1 MEILRRIS
9 TRLPQGG
16 LGRRSLVMGGWSFV
30 DLALGNSLRLA
41 GNLIL
46 TRLLFPEAF
55 GLMAMVAS
63 IQIGAQ
69 MLSDIG
75 IRQSI
80 IRAESAEDP
89 VFLRTAWTVQIVR
102 GAAIALV
109 ILACGAGLWLFGPH
123 LATPGTV
130 YADPVL
136 PFLVMASALTMLLDS
151 LVSVNMHLAN
161 RRMEMRRLVVLNLV
175 SQILGLVVMITIA
188 SLHATVWAL
197 LVGSVV
203 SGLSRAALS
212 HVLFEGPRMRLAWNR
227 EYRDRLWQF
236 GKWLIGSS
244 GFSFLT
250 AHADRLL
257 LGALL
262 AATPFSLYVIAGI
275 WIQAYSMVVG
285 MISGQVGLPV
295 LSEVHRNRPKDLPRL
310 FRKSTRVLDAACL
323 AGFALFLL
331 GGELLIA
338 ILYTPD
344 YELAGQFMPLMAVLI
359 LRQRF
364 TIFTQ
369 LLVLQGNTLRLMQSN
384 AVSAA
389 AICGAIPLG
398 YMTAGTAGAIA
409 ASILAPLCGDALKL
423 LAVRRKLGASL
434 RDDWAWLVAIPVLTG
449 AIVASVSLP
458 F

>member
-1 MEILRRIS
+1 
-9 TRLPQGG
+9 
-16 LGRRSLVMGGWSFV
+16 
-30 DLALGNSLRLA
+30 
-41 GNLIL
+41 
-46 TRLLFPEAF
+46 
-55 GLMAMVAS
+55 
-63 IQIGAQ
+63 
-69 MLSDIG
+69 
-75 IRQSI
+75 
-80 IRAESAEDP
+80 
-89 VFLRTAWTVQIVR
+89 
-102 GAAIALV
+102 
-109 ILACGAGLWLFGPH
+109 
-123 LATPGTV
+123 
-130 YADPVL
+130 
-136 PFLVMASALTMLLDS
+136 
-151 LVSVNMHLAN
+151 
-161 RRMEMRRLVVLNLV
+161 
-175 SQILGLVVMITIA
+175 
-188 SLHATVWAL
+188 
-197 LVGSVV
+197 
-203 SGLSRAALS
+203 
-212 HVLFEGPRMRLAWNR
+212 MRLAWNR